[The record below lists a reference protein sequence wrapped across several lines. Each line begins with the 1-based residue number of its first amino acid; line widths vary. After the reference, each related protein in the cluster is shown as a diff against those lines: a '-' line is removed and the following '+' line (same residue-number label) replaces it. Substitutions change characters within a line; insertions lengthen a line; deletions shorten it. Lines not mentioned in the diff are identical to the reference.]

1 MTRIDVKKIQYYLYS
16 SFFTSV
22 YFNPNSVDMLTGGQS
37 STEDTVSTLGRDP
50 TKVINNL
57 PLSGGILTSLIV
69 SPYKA

>member
-1 MTRIDVKKIQYYLYS
+1 
-16 SFFTSV
+16 
-22 YFNPNSVDMLTGGQS
+22 MLTGGQS

-57 PLSGGILTSLIV
+57 PLYGGILTSLIV